1 MSSKYFQRYIDE
13 AVYRWNTRKFEE
25 QDRFTYMFE
34 MALSVF
40 DYHQVKMDFDY
51 SEKIS
56 IFAVAEL
63 KGTP

>member
-1 MSSKYFQRYIDE
+1 MVDFSNFNSLAD
-13 AVYRWNTRKFEE
+13 V
-25 QDRFTYMFE
+25 
-34 MALSVF
+34 AL
-40 DYHQVKMDFDY
+40 YHQVKMDFDY

>member
-1 MSSKYFQRYIDE
+1 
-13 AVYRWNTRKFEE
+13 
-25 QDRFTYMFE
+25 

-40 DYHQVKMDFDY
+40 DYHQVKMDFDN

-63 KGTP
+63 KGTS